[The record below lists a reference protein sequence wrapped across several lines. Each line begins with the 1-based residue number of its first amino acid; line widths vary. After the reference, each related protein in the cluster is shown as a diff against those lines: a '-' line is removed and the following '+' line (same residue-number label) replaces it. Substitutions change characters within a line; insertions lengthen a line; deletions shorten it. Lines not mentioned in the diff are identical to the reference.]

1 MPGRIVLLNGAS
13 SSGKSTVA
21 RALLDVLDGPWF
33 HMGVD
38 MFGAMRSE
46 RGTHQLDAG
55 GLAETLR
62 RTRAGFH
69 RAVAGMALAGNDV
82 VADHVLSEQWRY
94 DDFAA
99 VTEGVDVVLVA
110 VWCPLDELVRREQL
124 RGDRAAGIAESQFAQ
139 VYSYDAD
146 IRVDTSSDSA
156 EACAAQIADHLAR
169 LTGCE

>member
-13 SSGKSTVA
+13 SAGKSSVA

-33 HMGVD
+33 HLGVD

-46 RGTHQLDAG
+46 RGTAQLDAL
-55 GLAETLR
+55 GLAEALR

-69 RAVAGMALAGNDV
+69 RAVAGMAFAGNDV

-94 DDFAA
+94 DDFFT
-99 VTEGVDVVLVA
+99 VTEGIDVVLVA
-110 VWCPLDELVRREQL
+110 VWCPLDELVRRERL
-124 RGDRAAGIAESQFAQ
+124 RADRAAGIAESQFAQ

-146 IRVDTSSDSA
+146 LQVDTSVDSA
-156 EACAAQIADHLAR
+156 RACAVQIAQYLR
-169 LTGCE
+169 PTGGG